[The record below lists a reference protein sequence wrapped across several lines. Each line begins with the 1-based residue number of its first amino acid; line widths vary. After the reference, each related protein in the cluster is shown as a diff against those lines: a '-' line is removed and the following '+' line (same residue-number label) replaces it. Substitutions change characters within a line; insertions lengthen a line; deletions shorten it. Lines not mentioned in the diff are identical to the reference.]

1 MPKDC
6 ELEDYYKPVSGSSLR
21 RGYGFTYKRDEVL
34 DHRSVFRLPASGWTL
49 TELEAD
55 YFPLPMPFLTR
66 IASIC
71 GPMR

>member
-1 MPKDC
+1 MASEVERETNIMVKEYSTGC
-6 ELEDYYKPVSGSSLR
+6 GC
-21 RGYGFTYKRDEVL
+21 GFTYDMNGVL
-34 DHRSVFRLPASGWTL
+34 DHRSVFKVPASGWTL

-55 YFPLPMPFLTR
+55 IFPLPMPFLTR